1 MGRETQGE
9 RQRET
14 GRNREK
20 QREKDTKRETEETKT
35 ERKKMSKASEPPAK
49 CSQVMETNKGILQT
63 TLRSIS
69 VSFEAAGLGG
79 LLSRGR
85 DH

>member
-1 MGRETQGE
+1 MKTGREKVSE
-9 RQRET
+9 
-14 GRNREK
+14 
-20 QREKDTKRETEETKT
+20 
-35 ERKKMSKASEPPAK
+35 ASELPAK

-63 TLRSIS
+63 TLRSNP
-69 VSFEAAGLGG
+69 VSFEAAGLRG

>member
-1 MGRETQGE
+1 M
-9 RQRET
+9 
-14 GRNREK
+14 
-20 QREKDTKRETEETKT
+20 KT
-35 ERKKMSKASEPPAK
+35 ERKKMSEASELPAK

-63 TLRSIS
+63 TLRSNP
-69 VSFEAAGLGG
+69 VSFEAAGLRG

>member
-9 RQRET
+9 GQRET
-14 GRNREK
+14 GRNRK
-20 QREKDTKRETEETKT
+20 RERDTKRETEEMKT
-35 ERKKMSKASEPPAK
+35 ERKKMSEASELPAK

-63 TLRSIS
+63 TLRSNP
-69 VSFEAAGLGG
+69 VSFEAAGLRG